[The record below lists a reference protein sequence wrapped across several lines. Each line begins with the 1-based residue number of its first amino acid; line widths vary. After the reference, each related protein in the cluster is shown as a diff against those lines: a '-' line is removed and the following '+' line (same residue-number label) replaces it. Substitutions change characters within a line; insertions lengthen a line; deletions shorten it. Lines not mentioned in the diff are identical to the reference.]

1 MAKRRIIFGALICLL
16 TAAFVSQTLSQTTR
30 NDPQRDKAYYEHL
43 RNMTPAQRQRE
54 FERRRRQRQMETQQ
68 WHEQRM
74 KDREQNRVQRQRE
87 SKKRQDE
94 AIRQAL
100 GSTPEQ
106 WKIIKPRLEK
116 VKNLTDYSISI
127 ITFGGSSGS
136 GEQRTSTQRGTGGYA
151 GRGIGG
157 TNTSRV
163 PPGPNNK
170 EEFSS
175 NYGWKLLKPSDRKAA
190 SRLTKGERLTE
201 EILKLIEDRNSS
213 NEEIERKMETLL
225 EIRQEND
232 RLRSKARQEL
242 RKVLTQRQEATLI
255 MMRELY

>member
-1 MAKRRIIFGALICLL
+1 MAIRRIIFGGVICLL

-30 NDPQRDKAYYEHL
+30 NDPQRDKADYERL

-54 FERRRRQRQMETQQ
+54 FERRRRQFQIETQQ
-68 WHEQRM
+68 RYEQRM
-74 KDREQNRVQRQRE
+74 KEREQTRGQRQRE
-87 SKKRQDE
+87 SKKRQEE

-100 GSTPEQ
+100 GATPEQ

-136 GEQRTSTQRGTGGYA
+136 GEQRTSIQRGTGEYA

-190 SRLTKGERLTE
+190 GRLTKGERLSE
-201 EILKLIEDRNSS
+201 EILKLIEDKNSS
-213 NEEIERKMETLL
+213 NEEIERKMETLR
-225 EIRQEND
+225 EIRQENKKQ
-232 RLRSKARQEL
+232 LSKAQQEL
-242 RKVLTQRQEATLI
+242 REVLTYRQEATLI